1 VKSIKGVFFGAI
13 SVIGALLMF
22 IIRSKNKTI
31 TKQKEEIKRH
41 KTEEAKLKYI
51 QEEEVRAKHVKND
64 ISSGS
69 LDAKRVL
76 EQTNS
81 YRD

>member
-1 VKSIKGVFFGAI
+1 M
-13 SVIGALLMF
+13 IGALLMF